1 MGADCFLSVEGS
13 WCDSGGGLMVVV
25 VSVACK
31 FCQFSM
37 SNSRS
42 PNGRMPPPPSELAC
56 GGPTTSGRTRKGGR
70 QTEWPKGAR
79 GTEQKPN
86 LSSRN
91 D

>member
-1 MGADCFLSVEGS
+1 MRLWRGID
-13 WCDSGGGLMVVV
+13 GGGCERRVQVLPVFDVKFA
-25 VSVACK
+25 VA
-31 FCQFSM
+31 QWTYAA
-37 SNSRS
+37 
-42 PNGRMPPPPSELAC
+42 PPSELAC